1 MADADLAEVG
11 LYSGLA
17 IHRQLLT
24 KKLLCCS
31 RVQAKTKLEAE
42 RSGNT

>member
-11 LYSGLA
+11 LRSGLA

-24 KKLLCCS
+24 EKALVL
-31 RVQAKTKLEAE
+31 QPGT
-42 RSGNT
+42 G